1 MFVWSV
7 TSSELAPKRTI
18 PSFHLPVKRIEKVV
32 EEMLKFCLGSREMT
46 ALVPISM
53 RIQHC

>member
-18 PSFHLPVKRIEKVV
+18 PSFYLPVKRIEKVV
-32 EEMLKFCLGSREMT
+32 EEMLKFCLGTREKT